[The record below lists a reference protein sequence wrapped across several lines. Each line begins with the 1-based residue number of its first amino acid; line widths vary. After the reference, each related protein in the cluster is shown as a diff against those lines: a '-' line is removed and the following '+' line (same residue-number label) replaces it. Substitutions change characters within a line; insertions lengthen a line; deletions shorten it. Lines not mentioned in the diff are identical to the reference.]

1 MNLEFV
7 ILEDDDCLT
16 IEDYLNAIEKNHAI
30 VVKMNDEIK
39 SLKDTS
45 VSILKKNSNNDSS
58 EKNTSKNFNLDD
70 DDDEYSLDD
79 TINFYLSL
87 LDSISDSDF
96 KTGMI
101 SYALPPKMSYNYE
114 IVIARICA
122 EYLRQIKEIE
132 ELIFTEKDALTGDD
146 LNQFK
151 NEIIALNNRIN
162 TIKEEKKLTSD
173 ESEKVHNNLI
183 FVPTTSGNIRV
194 FSDLESIPSEYYE
207 GFTELFQSIIDGSFK
222 NVKRFVNND
231 KFNGMYEVKDFKIRV
246 VFDRIGK
253 NDYAII
259 TAFVKK
265 TNIDKSYLTK
275 LEISAKSYLSFKDY
289 LKSNL
294 NDQEFIDKNNDYK
307 DELFKI
313 LSKNKGKV
321 KEKKDDLNG

>member
-7 ILEDDDCLT
+7 ILEDSDCFT
-16 IEDYLNAIEKNHAI
+16 IDDYLNAIEKNHAI
-30 VVKMNDEIK
+30 AVRMKDEIK
-39 SLKDTS
+39 SLKDS
-45 VSILKKNSNNDSS
+45 SFSISKMNSNNDSS
-58 EKNTSKNFNLDD
+58 EKITSEYFNLDN
-70 DDDEYSLDD
+70 DDEYSLDD
-79 TINFYLSL
+79 TVNFYLSL
-87 LDSISDSDF
+87 LDSISDCDF
-96 KTGMI
+96 KAGMI
-101 SYALPPKMSYNYE
+101 SYALPSKMSYNYE

-132 ELIFTEKDALTGDD
+132 ELIFTEKESLTGDD

-162 TIKEEKKLTSD
+162 TIKEEKNLTSD

-207 GFTELFQSIIDGSFK
+207 GFNGLFESIIDGSFK

-265 TNIDKSYLTK
+265 TNVDKSYLTK
-275 LEISAKSYLSFKDY
+275 LEISAKNYLSFKDY
-289 LKSNL
+289 LKSSL
-294 NDQEFIDKNNDYK
+294 SDQQFIDKNNDYK

-313 LSKNKGKV
+313 LSKSKGKA